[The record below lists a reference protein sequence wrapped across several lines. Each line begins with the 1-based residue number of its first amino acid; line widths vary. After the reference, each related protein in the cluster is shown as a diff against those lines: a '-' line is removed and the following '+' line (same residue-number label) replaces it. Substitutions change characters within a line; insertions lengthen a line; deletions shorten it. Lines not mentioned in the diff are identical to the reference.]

1 MAAGSLPSIS
11 TLRCFMKL
19 ESILHALLPK
29 EDKFFKYFEEDVA
42 NLLQAAQAF
51 KELMS
56 DGLSGEDRTARVNEI
71 EEMEHR
77 GDEITHKLF
86 SELGATFIT
95 PFDRE
100 DIHAL
105 ASTLD
110 DILDYLR
117 GAATRL
123 VLYQVE
129 KITPE
134 QARLA
139 ALIYEQVVELHRAIR
154 NLRHFKEG
162 SYIRDS
168 LVRINSIENEAD
180 DLFERAIADLFENCK
195 DPIKLI
201 KTKEILVSLETATD
215 QCEDA
220 ANVIE
225 SIIVKNA

>member
-1 MAAGSLPSIS
+1 
-11 TLRCFMKL
+11 MKL
-19 ESILHALLPK
+19 ESFLHALLPK
-29 EDKFFKYFEEDVA
+29 EDKFFKYFEKDVD
-42 NLLQAAQAF
+42 NLVEAAEVF
-51 KELMS
+51 KALMS
-56 DGLSGEDRTARVNEI
+56 NSI
-71 EEMEHR
+71 SKEEREKKVRYVEELEHR
-77 GDEITHKLF
+77 GDEITHTLF

-117 GAATRL
+117 GAALRL
-123 VLYQVE
+123 ILYQVGT
-129 KITPE
+129 ISPE
-134 QARLA
+134 QERLA
-139 ALIYEQVVELHRAIR
+139 GLIYDQVLELHKAIH
-154 NLRHFKEG
+154 NLRHFKDG
-162 SYIRDS
+162 TLIRDS

-180 DLFERAIADLFENCK
+180 DLFERAIADLFETCK

-201 KTKEILVSLETATD
+201 KMKELLVSLETATD

>member
-1 MAAGSLPSIS
+1 
-11 TLRCFMKL
+11 MKL
-19 ESILHALLPK
+19 ETLLHALIPT
-29 EDKFFKYFEEDVA
+29 EDKFFKYFENDVD
-42 NLLQAAQAF
+42 NLLVAAGVF

-56 DGLSGEDRTARVNEI
+56 NSISKEERAQKIKRI
-71 EEMEHR
+71 EELEHR
-77 GDEITHKLF
+77 GDEITHSIY

-105 ASTLD
+105 ASKLD
-110 DILDYLR
+110 DILDYIQ
-117 GAATRL
+117 GAGTRMI
-123 VLYQVE
+123 LYQIK
-129 KITPE
+129 KISPAQE
-134 QARLA
+134 RLA
-139 ALIYEQVVELHRAIR
+139 VLIYDQVVELHKAIL

-162 SYIRDS
+162 KFILDS

-180 DLFERAIADLFENCK
+180 DLFERAIADLFETCE

-201 KTKEILVSLETATD
+201 KMKELLVSLETATD

>member
-1 MAAGSLPSIS
+1 
-11 TLRCFMKL
+11 MKL
-19 ESILHALLPK
+19 EWILHALLPK
-29 EDKFFKYFEEDVA
+29 EDKFFQYFEKDVD
-42 NLLQAAQAF
+42 NLLTAATVF
-51 KELMS
+51 KDLMS
-56 DGLSGEDRTARVNEI
+56 NAISK
-71 EEMEHR
+71 EERAQKVKKIDELEHK
-77 GDEITHKLF
+77 GDEITHTIF

-110 DILDYLR
+110 DILDHLR
-117 GAATRL
+117 GAGTRI
-123 VLYQVE
+123 VLYQVK

-134 QARLA
+134 QERLA
-139 ALIYEQVVELHRAIR
+139 GLIYDQVLELKKAIA
-154 NLRHFKEG
+154 NLREFKNAKVIKE
-162 SYIRDS
+162 S

-180 DLFERAIADLFENCK
+180 DIFERAIADLFENCG

-201 KTKEILVSLETATD
+201 KMKELLVSLETATD